1 MQTTPEIPIT
11 EPAAEAP
18 RACLVEKWV
27 AVIAFVLVTA
37 IGAALLQA
45 QAPGAQ
51 EQPLIVSIRGDNLFG
66 AYCASC
72 HGSNAKGDGPM
83 AAWLKVRPSD
93 LTRIAAHNGGKFPL
107 ERVDRIIS
115 GDEPLPSG
123 HGTRAMPVWGPV
135 FSQVTRDQDLGR
147 VRIDNL
153 ARYLRD
159 IQSK

>member
-1 MQTTPEIPIT
+1 M
-11 EPAAEAP
+11 
-18 RACLVEKWV
+18 RGKM
-27 AVIAFVLVTA
+27 
-37 IGAALLQA
+37 IGGLIVCGALLAWAAISTKDGKQVR
-45 QAPGAQ
+45 PESE
-51 EQPLIVSIRGDNLFG
+51 EQPLIGSIRGDNLYR

-72 HGSNAKGDGPM
+72 HGTDAKGNGPM
-83 AAWLKVRPSD
+83 AVWLKVQPSD
-93 LTRIAAHNGGKFPL
+93 LTRIAARNGGKFPL

-115 GDEPLPSG
+115 GEEALPSG

-159 IQSK
+159 IQAR